1 MQQVIIRS
9 KRNGCFSVRTNHWGH
24 YMAPCDDPDATP
36 EFTVADANDFHV
48 PDDLVRIPADLWQ
61 RWVQLAFHFAPKT
74 DTRSLEVG
82 VRILVNDAGD
92 KYRILVPKQS
102 VSTGSVHATDFD
114 NSIDIE
120 TGEVVESWWPS
131 GWNPCGSSHSHGAM
145 NAFFS
150 SVDDNNEL
158 GDPGLHIT
166 VGGIRPANGLSY
178 GLVASVTANKRR
190 FKIPYAKLVDTDPV
204 EDVSFHP
211 KVLEWVK
218 AEKPPA
224 TAIPGLNGSGAGTSW
239 AGGTTYGRQWQQGRR
254 LGFHGIDDDGFG
266 PLALPAGTD
275 RGGQDAWLP
284 KGRRS
289 RKRRQPPLGG
299 SYGMDNYLYQMP
311 LDSLITA
318 VNARL
323 SMILDTTLAVDILD
337 RQMEDPMQSIAQLKV
352 LSDQAED
359 LLILAAIDDIVDDE
373 QGELVDTTGTPIT
386 VQTKS
391 IEWSDDEDHL

>member
-1 MQQVIIRS
+1 MQQVIVRS

-102 VSTGSVHATDFD
+102 VSRGSVHATDFD

-120 TGEVVESWWPS
+120 TGEVVETWWPA
-131 GWNPCGSSHSHGAM
+131 GWNPCGSSHSHGSM

-150 SVDDNNEL
+150 SVDDSNEL
-158 GDPGLHIT
+158 GDPGIHIT
-166 VGGIRPANGLSY
+166 VGGIRPANGMNY
-178 GLVASVTANKRR
+178 ELVASVTANKRR
-190 FKIPYAKLVDTDPV
+190 FKIPYAKLVDTDPIEEV
-204 EDVSFHP
+204 TFHP

-218 AEKPPA
+218 AERPPA
-224 TAIPGLNGSGAGTSW
+224 TSIPGLSGTDYGTNW

-266 PLALPAGTD
+266 PLALPAGAD

-284 KGRRS
+284 KDRRS
-289 RKRRQPPLGG
+289 KRRSPSTRSVFSLG
-299 SYGMDNYLYQMP
+299 SSLYQIP
-311 LDSLITA
+311 LEELINV

-323 SMILDTTLAVDILD
+323 SIILDVPNQAVDILD
-337 RQMEDPMQSIAQLKV
+337 RQMEDPMQSIAQLKT

-359 LLILAAIDDIVDDE
+359 LLILAAIDDILDEE
-373 QGELVDTTGTPIT
+373 QGELVDTTGTPVT
-386 VQTKS
+386 AQTKS
-391 IEWSDDEDHL
+391 IEWSDGEDHL